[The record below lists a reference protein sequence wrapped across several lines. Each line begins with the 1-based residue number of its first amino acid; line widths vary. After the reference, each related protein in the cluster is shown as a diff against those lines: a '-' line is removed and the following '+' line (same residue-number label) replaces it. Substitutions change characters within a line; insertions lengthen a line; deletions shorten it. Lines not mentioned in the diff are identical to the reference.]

1 MTGNGQNIL
10 LKKLLLHSQNKGK
23 LWAALGALCVGSTL
37 FLLSV
42 LVWSDFNTLL
52 NSQGQGDSLGS
63 TYLTLG
69 KKVTDQN
76 MGVPMA
82 TLFTPQD
89 IENLKAAPQVQDV
102 GVVTSNRFPVYAMM
116 GGNLAFA
123 TELPLESVPD
133 KFIDNLPKDWQW
145 QPGNNVL
152 PIIISSQFLDLYNYV
167 FAPSQGLPQLSE
179 SSVKSLSLRLKV
191 GGDQNGE
198 TMMAHVV
205 GFSGRIGSVLAPQS
219 FIDYGNAKFGQAGLS
234 TSPSQLILKTK
245 DPSDTKFTNYLA
257 QNNYN
262 TNPQNLR
269 WSKVRAIVDVVTLA
283 TGILACLLMGI
294 GTLVIVLF
302 IELTIAKAQHSLTLL
317 LELGYGPNFLG
328 SFMTKQ
334 FMPKVLATAFLSL
347 LLTVLLQAIV
357 ALIAP
362 FPGLEV
368 PFLPG
373 WQIWVGFVIST
384 SILVA
389 MVKRAIDRAIGG

>member
-76 MGVPMA
+76 MGVPTA

-317 LELGYGPNFLG
+317 LELGYGPKFLG
-328 SFMTKQ
+328 GFMTKQ
-334 FMPKVLATAFLSL
+334 FMPKVLTTAFLSL

-357 ALIAP
+357 AIIAP

-373 WQIWVGFVIST
+373 WQVWVGFVNST